1 MLMLL
6 FSTLCIVLYLWNIF
20 YSPLCIWFYCTVQN
34 FIVYQFRHNFDTYI
48 GLMLLC
54 ELQKWPQFCVSWRG
68 FLFIKTHLQCGL
80 MLFIN
85 MFLSFLFRSKDPDF
99 INAERLRL
107 HAARIKKKAATKK
120 HNKGKSKKV
129 AFQANRREK

>member
-1 MLMLL
+1 M
-6 FSTLCIVLYLWNIF
+6 TPVLRKLAWSLIHKKTFAVWAN
-20 YSPLCIWFYCTVQN
+20 VQ
-34 FIVYQFRHNFDTYI
+34 
-48 GLMLLC
+48 
-54 ELQKWPQFCVSWRG
+54 
-68 FLFIKTHLQCGL
+68 

-85 MFLSFLFRSKDPDF
+85 MFLSFLFCSKDPDF

-129 AFQANRREK
+129 AFQANRKEK